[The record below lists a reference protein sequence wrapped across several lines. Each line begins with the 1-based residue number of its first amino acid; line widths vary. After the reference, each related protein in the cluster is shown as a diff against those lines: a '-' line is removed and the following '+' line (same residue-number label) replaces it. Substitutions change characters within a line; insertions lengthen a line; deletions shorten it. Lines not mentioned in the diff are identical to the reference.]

1 MGWVDEE
8 GYLTIVGRT
17 KEVISRGG
25 EKVFPYEVEKA
36 LLEHPD
42 VLEAAVF
49 GVPHARLGESVAA
62 AVVPKPGSTVSVQE
76 LTSFLAARIARF
88 KIPHGIRVLRE
99 LPRGPTGKVLRP
111 RLAEQHMQERPL
123 PTKPESLIEE
133 VVLDLW
139 RRLLRRTDEIS
150 VDDDFYDKGGDSL
163 LAADMLLEV
172 ERLAGISL
180 DGFSPAVLT
189 IRSVADAVADG
200 LPHGPAMVTPV
211 KQGSGIP
218 LFFCHGDHAARAC
231 TRTS

>member
-1 MGWVDEE
+1 M
-8 GYLTIVGRT
+8 
-17 KEVISRGG
+17 
-25 EKVFPYEVEKA
+25 EKA
-36 LLEHPD
+36 LLEHPG
-42 VLEAAVF
+42 VLETAVF

-88 KIPHGIRVLRE
+88 KIPHGIQVLGE

-123 PTKPESLIEE
+123 PTQPASLIEME
-133 VVLDLW
+133 VLDLW

-150 VDDDFYDKGGDSL
+150 VDDDFYDMGG
-163 LAADMLLEV
+163 
-172 ERLAGISL
+172 G
-180 DGFSPAVLT
+180 PAVLT

-200 LPHGPAMVTPV
+200 LPQGPAMVTSV
-211 KQGSGIP
+211 KQGFGIP
-218 LFFCHGDHAARAC
+218 LFFCHGNDAARAC